1 MDLTERIPISTRAS
15 EAKYPFHFK
24 GRTSGYALSRE
35 PHETRAISAY
45 CSAVRPL
52 VEYIDVTKQS
62 FGIRVRTSAYET
74 ELEAWVLPA
83 AESSLSEEE
92 AKEIEI
98 QLTGR
103 ALINVFR
110 DVRSDAEFIASM
122 IDEAIREIREETHV

>member
-1 MDLTERIPISTRAS
+1 
-15 EAKYPFHFK
+15 
-24 GRTSGYALSRE
+24 
-35 PHETRAISAY
+35 
-45 CSAVRPL
+45 
-52 VEYIDVTKQS
+52 
-62 FGIRVRTSAYET
+62 
-74 ELEAWVLPA
+74 
-83 AESSLSEEE
+83 LSEEE